1 MGPRT
6 GGLFDAFVQLMSSDI
21 LEETARRRT
30 FAIISHPDAGKTTLT
45 EKFLLYSGLLTAGA
59 GSVTARRGGRSA
71 ASDWMEIEQQ
81 RGISISST
89 VMRFAY
95 RGCLLN
101 LLDTPGH
108 RDFSEDTFRVLAAT
122 DAAVMVLDAAKGIEA
137 QTRRLFE
144 VCRERDVP
152 IVTFINKWDRPGLD
166 PFGLLDEIES
176 DLILEPTP
184 ITWPVGESTTFDGVI
199 DRLRDE
205 YVQFTRTAHGST
217 KAPETIQPLDSDA
230 LLGNELAKEALEG
243 VELLD
248 EVGRVFDRKKF
259 EAGDLTPVFFGSA
272 LTNFG
277 VGRLLD
283 AIVDLVP
290 SPPPRIDINGEPRA
304 LEAPF
309 SGHVFKVQA
318 NTDKNHR
325 DRIAFLRVASGRFE
339 RGMTMIHGPSK
350 RSVTTKYVHSVQGQD
365 RETVDEAFPGDVIGL
380 VNANGFRPG
389 DAVYVDEPVEWR
401 PMPAFAPTHF
411 QVARVLDTGKFK
423 QFRSGVAQLDE
434 EGVVQ
439 VLRVPEVGDQ
449 APIFAAVGP
458 LQFEVA
464 RHRLENEFKAPV
476 ELLPTSYSVARA
488 TDAKSL
494 PLLRGLRGV
503 QIVERGDGSFWVLFE
518 SAFRVRQVSE
528 DRPEATLER
537 LMADEA
543 VDSFGRRV

>member
-1 MGPRT
+1 M
-6 GGLFDAFVQLMSSDI
+6 LDAQLQLMSEI

-45 EKFLLYSGLLTAGA
+45 EKFLLYSGVLTAGA
-59 GSVTARRGGRSA
+59 GSVAARKGGRSA

-89 VMRFAY
+89 VMRFPY
-95 RGCLLN
+95 RDCLLN

-108 RDFSEDTFRVLAAT
+108 KDFSEDTFRVLAAT
-122 DAAVMVLDAAKGIEA
+122 DAAVMVLDAAKGIEP

-166 PFGLLDEIES
+166 PFSLLDEIER

-184 ITWPVGESTTFDGVI
+184 VTWPVGESTSFAGVI
-199 DRLRDE
+199 DRARDE
-205 YVQFTRTAHGST
+205 YVAFSRVAHGAT
-217 KAPETIQPLDSDA
+217 MAPEEIQPLDA
-230 LLGNELAKEALEG
+230 AGLADNPLAAEALEG

-248 EVGRVFDRKKF
+248 ALDRTFDREKF
-259 EAGDLTPVFFGSA
+259 EAGELTPVFFGSA

-283 AIVDLVP
+283 AVVDLVP
-290 SPPPRIDINGEPRA
+290 SPPARLDINDEPRA
-304 LEAPF
+304 LDGPF

-325 DRIAFLRVASGRFE
+325 DRIAFMRVASGRFE
-339 RGMTMIHGPSK
+339 RGMTITHGPTK
-350 RSVTTKYVHSVQGQD
+350 RSVTTKYVHSVQGSD

-380 VNANGFRPG
+380 INANGFRPG
-389 DAVYVDEPVEWR
+389 DSVYVDEPVEWR

-411 QVARVLDTGKFK
+411 MVARVRDTGKFK
-423 QFRSGVAQLDE
+423 QFRSGVSQLDE

-439 VLRVPEVGDQ
+439 VLRVPDVGDQ

-464 RHRLENEFKAPV
+464 RHRLEHEFNAPV
-476 ELLPTSYSVARA
+476 ELGGTSWSVARA
-488 TDAKSL
+488 TDEASI
-494 PLLRGLRGV
+494 PLLKGVRGV
-503 QIVERGDGSFWVLFE
+503 QVVERSDGSHWVLFE

-528 DRPEATLER
+528 DKPEVVLER

-543 VDSFGRRV
+543 MDSFGRRV

>member
-1 MGPRT
+1 
-6 GGLFDAFVQLMSSDI
+6 MSNQI
-21 LEETARRRT
+21 IEETARRRT

-45 EKFLLYSGLLTAGA
+45 EKFLLYSGVLTAGA
-59 GSVTARRGGRSA
+59 GSVAGKRGGRAA
-71 ASDWMEIEQQ
+71 ASDWQEIEQQ

-89 VMRFAY
+89 VMRFPY
-95 RGCLLN
+95 RDCLLN

-108 RDFSEDTFRVLAAT
+108 KDFSEDTFRVLAAT
-122 DAAVMVLDAAKGIEA
+122 DAAIMVLDAAKGIEP

-152 IVTFINKWDRPGLD
+152 IVTFINKWDRPGRD
-166 PFGLLDEIES
+166 PWDLLDEVES
-176 DLILEPTP
+176 DLVLEPAP
-184 ITWPVGESTTFDGVI
+184 ITWPVGEGSSFDGVI
-199 DRLRDE
+199 DRIASE
-205 YVQFTRTAHGST
+205 YVQYSRVAHGST
-217 KAPETIQPLDSDA
+217 IAPEEIHSLNSTVFIEQ
-230 LLGNELAKEALEG
+230 ELAAEALEA

-248 EVGRVFDRKKF
+248 GVDRVFDCKKF

-283 AIVDLVP
+283 AVVDLVP
-290 SPPPRIDINGEPRA
+290 SPPARLDINDEPRKIDG
-304 LEAPF
+304 PF

-325 DRIAFLRVASGRFE
+325 DRIAFMRVASGRFE
-339 RGMTMIHGPSK
+339 RGMTVTHGPSQ
-350 RSVTTKYVHSVQGQD
+350 RSVTTKYVHSVQGSD

-401 PMPAFAPTHF
+401 PMPAFAPSNF
-411 QVARVLDTGKFK
+411 MVARVRDTGKFK

-439 VLRVPEVGDQ
+439 VLRIPNVGDQ

-464 RHRLENEFKAPV
+464 RHRLENEFNAPV
-476 ELLPTSYSVARA
+476 ELAPTSWSVARA
-488 TDAKSL
+488 TDAASI
-494 PLLRGLRGV
+494 PLLQGLRGV
-503 QIVERGDGSFWVLFE
+503 EVVERSNGEVWALFE
-518 SAFRVRQVSE
+518 SAFRVRQVAE
-528 DRPEATLER
+528 DKPEATLNR

-543 VDSFGRRV
+543 MDSFGRRV

>member
-1 MGPRT
+1 MGT
-6 GGLFDAFVQLMSSDI
+6 GARWLLNAQLQLMSEIID
-21 LEETARRRT
+21 EAKRRRT

-45 EKFLLYSGLLTAGA
+45 EKFLLYSGVLTSGA
-59 GSVTARRGGRSA
+59 GSVTARRGGRSTS
-71 ASDWMEIEQQ
+71 SDWMEIEQK

-89 VMRFAY
+89 VMRFPY
-95 RGCLLN
+95 RDCLLN

-108 RDFSEDTFRVLAAT
+108 KDFSEDTFRVLAAT
-122 DAAVMVLDAAKGIEA
+122 DAAIMVLDAAKGIEP

-152 IVTFINKWDRPGLD
+152 IVTFINKWDRPGRD
-166 PFGLLDEIES
+166 PFDLLDEIES
-176 DLILEPTP
+176 DLVLEPTP
-184 ITWPVGESTTFDGVI
+184 ITWPVGESTSFAGVI
-199 DRLRDE
+199 DRVRNE
-205 YVQFTRTAHGST
+205 YAEFSRVAHGST
-217 KAPETIQPLDSDA
+217 IAPEQIHALDSPE
-230 LLGNELAKEALEG
+230 LLENELAAEALEG

-248 EVGRVFDRKKF
+248 GVDRVFDRKKF
-259 EAGDLTPVFFGSA
+259 EAGDLSPVFFGSA

-290 SPPPRIDINGEPRA
+290 SPPPRTDIDDVPRPID
-304 LEAPF
+304 APF
-309 SGHVFKVQA
+309 AGHVFKVQA

-339 RGMTMIHGPSK
+339 RGMTITHGPSQ
-350 RSVTTKYVHSVQGQD
+350 RQVTTKYVHSVQGQD

-380 VNANGFRPG
+380 INANGFRPG

-411 QVARVLDTGKFK
+411 MVARVLDTGKFK
-423 QFRSGVAQLDE
+423 QFRSGIAQLDE

-439 VLRVPEVGDQ
+439 VLRIPDVGDQ

-464 RHRLENEFKAPV
+464 RTRLENEFNAPV
-476 ELLPTSYSVARA
+476 ELGGTSWSVARA
-488 TDAKSL
+488 TDEASL
-494 PLLRGLRGV
+494 PELKGLRGIQV
-503 QIVERGDGSFWVLFE
+503 VERSDGSHWVLFE

-528 DRPEATLER
+528 DKPEVTLER

>member
-1 MGPRT
+1 
-6 GGLFDAFVQLMSSDI
+6 MSNKIID
-21 LEETARRRT
+21 ETARRRT

-45 EKFLLYSGLLTAGA
+45 EKFLLYSGVLTAGA
-59 GSVTARRGGRSA
+59 GSVAGKRGGRAA
-71 ASDWMEIEQQ
+71 ASDWQEIEQQ

-89 VMRFAY
+89 VMRFPY
-95 RGCLLN
+95 RDCLLN

-108 RDFSEDTFRVLAAT
+108 KDFSEDTFRVLAAT
-122 DAAVMVLDAAKGIEA
+122 DAAIMVLDAAKGIEP

-152 IVTFINKWDRPGLD
+152 IVTFINKWDRPSRD
-166 PFGLLDEIES
+166 PWELLDEIES

-184 ITWPVGESTTFDGVI
+184 ITWPVGEGSSFDGVI
-199 DRLRDE
+199 DRLRNE
-205 YVQFTRTAHGST
+205 YVQFTRVAHGST
-217 KAPETIQPLDSDA
+217 ISPEKISAIDSAELLD
-230 LLGNELAKEALEG
+230 NELAAEALEG

-248 EVGRVFDRKKF
+248 AVDRVFDRKRF

-283 AIVDLVP
+283 AVVDLVP
-290 SPPPRIDINGEPRA
+290 SPPPRLDINDEPRPIDG
-304 LEAPF
+304 PF

-325 DRIAFLRVASGRFE
+325 DRIAFMRVASGRFE
-339 RGMTMIHGPSK
+339 RGMTVIHGPSQ
-350 RSVTTKYVHSVQGQD
+350 RSVTTKYVHSVQGSD

-380 VNANGFRPG
+380 VNASGFRPG

-401 PMPAFAPTHF
+401 PMPAFAPTNF
-411 QVARVLDTGKFK
+411 MVARARDTGKFK

-439 VLRVPEVGDQ
+439 VLRVPGVGDQ

-464 RHRLENEFKAPV
+464 RHRLENEFNAPV
-476 ELLPTSYSVARA
+476 ELSPTSWSVARV
-488 TDAKSL
+488 TDAESVPML
-494 PLLRGLRGV
+494 AGLRGV
-503 QIVERGDGSFWVLFE
+503 EIVERSDGSLWALFE
-518 SAFRVRQVSE
+518 SAFRVRQVSQ
-528 DRPEATLER
+528 DKPEATLDR